1 MSNKWKLTS
10 YLVFNGKGRMCR
22 RDFIMFNAIFYA
34 IGGVVC
40 AIYLLCLHLIGFFE
54 IDPET
59 NPMTNSQMF
68 ALIGLVF
75 IVLLLYLVPFLAM
88 GIFASI
94 RRLHDINLS
103 GWWIL
108 LFMLISLIS
117 RGFGGT
123 LCTIFLMVKKGSVG
137 ENKYGV
143 DPLEWQK
150 CYEPDLNIYGFWNTF
165 KKQCPDRLSYF
176 LRSFS
181 YIALAYFCHYNWG
194 FWGRFVPCGICAVCV
209 FILRAWILF
218 SKNPWIFRSESIFQ
232 LSDFSFLNYKLLLFF
247 MFYKYGSWERTKRKR
262 NQIVFLYDV
271 YMFLFPVFNAVFG
284 KSHGRCLSFCYV

>member
-10 YLVFNGKGRMCR
+10 SLVFNGKGRMCR
-22 RDFIMFNAIFYA
+22 RDFIMFNTIFYA

-40 AIYLLCLHLIGFFE
+40 AIYLLGLHLIGFFE

-68 ALIGLVF
+68 ALVGLVF

-143 DPLEWQK
+143 DPLE
-150 CYEPDLNIYGFWNTF
+150 
-165 KKQCPDRLSYF
+165 
-176 LRSFS
+176 
-181 YIALAYFCHYNWG
+181 
-194 FWGRFVPCGICAVCV
+194 
-209 FILRAWILF
+209 
-218 SKNPWIFRSESIFQ
+218 
-232 LSDFSFLNYKLLLFF
+232 
-247 MFYKYGSWERTKRKR
+247 
-262 NQIVFLYDV
+262 
-271 YMFLFPVFNAVFG
+271 
-284 KSHGRCLSFCYV
+284 